1 MPARPPSNEFDRVWN
16 GLTYVY
22 LLRVP
27 LLAWALLVA
36 LPILALPSQAPL
48 GSLCRGLF
56 DIVDPQTGGRFLS
69 FAFVTLAGL
78 MTAATIA
85 VTARLVIRDGGA
97 RFDIVEAPNSDGIN
111 LAIRVVPV
119 LAPLSIIAGAWWL
132 SVPVA
137 GWTSA
142 IVGTFLGTAVFL
154 VLMTT
159 FHAWFW
165 DQVFPPPTGRRA
177 LGPIELGNLPE
188 GARKALAA
196 TATFLLRIFAFVI
209 ERTPQG
215 FVGPD
220 GRLWARHVFALFQL
234 LFSLALY
241 ALLALV
247 KSGTSGTAPRVP
259 TLCIVLILV
268 MLLCWGLAGLS
279 FLFDRYRVPILS
291 LLLVYGWLMSVFPQS
306 DHFFQSYPR
315 PTGPVAS
322 VSAAQMLEKRMG
334 SPAIVVAASGGG
346 IQAAAW
352 TARVLAGLKHDADGC
367 GSDQFD
373 RAMLAISAVSGGAV
387 GAMFVVDSY
396 EGGRMPAVPALDD
409 SVTVKAAEASSLDEV
424 AWGVAYPDLVFN
436 LVPFVKGVSLAH
448 WSLVNGPNLVV
459 DRGWALENT
468 WKREG
473 TRLERA
479 TLDQWRGE
487 ALSGVRPAVI
497 FNGTIAE
504 TGERM
509 LLATTGFDR
518 NEHGRRD
525 FVREYPESDVPVTTA
540 ARLSA
545 TFPWVSPPA
554 RILRHGIFSDE
565 YHLVDGGYYDN
576 YGTATLVEWLNDGL
590 RASTAARPTK
600 MLLLQIRSSPTGA
613 PAEPAGGRGW
623 TYEVTQP
630 LETLLAVRDTGQLS
644 HSDIDVDIL
653 QREVYP
659 GPRVPIETRVIEF
672 PSAIA
677 ADGDDETP
685 PLSWHLTPRDRAQL
699 RKAWSLKIA
708 DRRFVQSFLGGVN
721 ADSCIVP

>member
-1 MPARPPSNEFDRVWN
+1 LVN

-56 DIVDPQTGGRFLS
+56 DIVDPQTGGQFLS

-85 VTARLVIRDGGA
+85 ITARLVLWDGGA
-97 RFDIVEAPNSDGIN
+97 RFDIDDVPATDGVN
-111 LAIRVVPV
+111 LAIRIVPA
-119 LAPLSIIAGAWWL
+119 LAPLNIVAGVWWL

-137 GWTSA
+137 GWISA
-142 IVGTFLGTAVFL
+142 IAGTLLGAAAFF

-159 FHAWFW
+159 FHPWLW
-165 DQVFPPPTGRRA
+165 DQIFPPPVARRA
-177 LGPIELGNLPE
+177 MGLITLGNLPG
-188 GARKALAA
+188 GARKVLAR
-196 TATFLLRIFAFVI
+196 TTTFLLRIFAVVI
-209 ERTPQG
+209 KRTPQG

-220 GRLWARHVFALFQL
+220 GRLWARHVFALFQFV
-234 LFSLALY
+234 FSLALY

-247 KSGTSGTAPRVP
+247 KSRTSGTAPRVP
-259 TLCIVLILV
+259 TLCIVLIVV

-291 LLLVYGWLMSVFPQS
+291 LLLAYGWLMSVFPQS

-322 VSAAQMLEKRMG
+322 VSAARMLEKRMG
-334 SPAIVVAASGGG
+334 NPAIVVAASGGG

-352 TARVLAGLKHDADGC
+352 TARVLAGLKHDADDC
-367 GSDQFD
+367 GTDQFD
-373 RAMLAISAVSGGAV
+373 RAMIAISAVSGGAV
-387 GAMFVVDSY
+387 GAMFIVDSY
-396 EGGRMPAVPALDD
+396 EAGRMPAVPTLDD

-424 AWGVAYPDLVFN
+424 AWGVAYPDLIFN
-436 LVPFVKGVSLAH
+436 LVPFLKGVSLTR

-473 TRLERA
+473 TRLESA
-479 TLDQWRGE
+479 TLDQWRAD
-487 ALSGVRPAVI
+487 ALSGVRPALI
-497 FNGTIAE
+497 FNATMAE

-509 LLATTGFDR
+509 LLATTDFDR

-554 RILRHGIFSDE
+554 RILRHGIFNDE

-576 YGTATLVEWLNDGL
+576 YGTATLAEWLVDGL

-600 MLLLQIRSSPTGA
+600 MLLLQIRSSPTEV
-613 PAEPAGGRGW
+613 PAEPAGRRGW

-644 HSDIDVDIL
+644 HSDIDVDLIEH
-653 QREVYP
+653 EVYP

-708 DRRFVQSFLGGVN
+708 DRRFVQSFLGVVN